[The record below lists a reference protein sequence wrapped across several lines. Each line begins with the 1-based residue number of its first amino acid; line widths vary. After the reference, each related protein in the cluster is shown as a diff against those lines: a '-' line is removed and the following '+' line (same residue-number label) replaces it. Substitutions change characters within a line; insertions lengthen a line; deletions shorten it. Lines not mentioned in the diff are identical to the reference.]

1 MGSKFQYFQGQFS
14 EFVVTTGDNIAEITA
29 KTNETDRETKELRHY
44 VDHFGDNLTLSS
56 SQIIVESTAGISKK
70 PMSLL
75 DVCAEF
81 NSNFIN
87 NADMLEKHGVSISA
101 AEEAIETKADASLM
115 FEVQGVTEEM
125 NLIKEHLKREED
137 QGINV
142 STSGVY
148 VDRGSYV
155 LISYGC

>member
-1 MGSKFQYFQGQFS
+1 
-14 EFVVTTGDNIAEITA
+14 
-29 KTNETDRETKELRHY
+29 
-44 VDHFGDNLTLSS
+44 
-56 SQIIVESTAGISKK
+56 
-70 PMSLL
+70 MSLL